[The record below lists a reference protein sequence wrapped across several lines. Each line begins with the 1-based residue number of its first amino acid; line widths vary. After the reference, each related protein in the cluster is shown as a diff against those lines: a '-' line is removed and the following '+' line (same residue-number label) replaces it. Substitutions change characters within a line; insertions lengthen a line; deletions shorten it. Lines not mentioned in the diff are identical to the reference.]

1 MLREY
6 VQVFGQ
12 LCRHHE
18 RSRSSFMKQRRCI
31 TIGDGLPA
39 LVRSLQCSVR
49 VSGRSPEQD
58 AQPFLRV
65 AEGGLGKWWWARGT
79 TKGFRAHS
87 AHLAVSLKHSVSNI
101 LHFYGMF
108 YGNLYVCR
116 S

>member
-65 AEGGLGKWWWARGT
+65 AEGGLGKWWCIHQIPT
-79 TKGFRAHS
+79 GFCGYS
-87 AHLAVSLKHSVSNI
+87 AYLAVSFSDLCV
-101 LHFYGMF
+101 F
-108 YGNLYVCR
+108 
-116 S
+116 

>member
-1 MLREY
+1 MCAR
-6 VQVFGQ
+6 
-12 LCRHHE
+12 
-18 RSRSSFMKQRRCI
+18 
-31 TIGDGLPA
+31 
-39 LVRSLQCSVR
+39 LQHFYG

-87 AHLAVSLKHSVSNI
+87 AHLAVSLKHSVSYL
-101 LHFYGMF
+101 LHFYGLF
-108 YGNLYVCR
+108 YGSLYMCC